1 MIDIAGNSGGGQF
14 IKAQIV
20 PMEGKNSRSP
30 IECMFNPREYAIS
43 RSVNW
48 KTESNDNNDNGNK
61 VYLGGSPA
69 KLTLELFFD
78 TYARRQSAGVVE
90 DVRKYT
96 APLWALSEME
106 TGDGA
111 KGQGSSIKKG
121 KPTSV
126 LFQWGQTWHFQAVIT
141 DIEQQFTLFMPDGTP
156 VRSVMKTT
164 FEQADTATSFEGKG
178 GLKSYHVSQ
187 GIRDAAGKRGFVGDL
202 RRTPFGKG
210 QT

>member
-1 MIDIAGNSGGGQF
+1 MSDISGSGGQF

-20 PMEGKNSRSP
+20 PMEGDRKRTP

-48 KTESNDNNDNGNK
+48 KTESNDNNDTGNK

-96 APLWALSEME
+96 AALWALSEMD
-106 TGDGA
+106 TGGSQGG
-111 KGQGSSIKKG
+111 KGSIKKG

-164 FEQADTATSFEGKG
+164 FEQADHATSFEGKSG
-178 GLKSYHVSQ
+178 HSSYHISQ
-187 GIRDAAGKRGFVGDL
+187 GIRASAAQRGFVGDL